1 MDVIFQNLAL
11 GLHHAL
17 TLNNIL
23 WVFIGGLLGTV
34 IGMLPGLGPA
44 TGVAVL
50 IPITYG
56 MNPTTALITMAAV
69 YYGAMFG
76 GSRASIM
83 INTPG
88 DASAIVTCFDGYP
101 MTKNGQ
107 AGKALAISAIA
118 SFIGGMLGVVMLIFL
133 TLPVANA
140 ALKFGPAEMFSL
152 MLFALTA
159 TVTLSQGNI
168 LKGFIAMAMGFMLS
182 SIGIDPQT
190 GILRYTFGISE
201 LQDGIDFLVA
211 MIGLY
216 AVAEVFKNYK
226 DINTQYK
233 VDSKT
238 IGRVMISREELKKCI
253 MPMLRSSPLG
263 FIVGVLPG
271 MGGTI
276 ATFMAYALE
285 KQLSKHPE
293 KFGKGVIE
301 GVAAPEAANNACSCG
316 ALVPLLTLGIP
327 GSGTTAVMLGA
338 LMMLGVRPGPI
349 LFQQH
354 PEIAW
359 GVIASM
365 IVGNIILIII
375 NLPLVVPL
383 VQLLRIPQ
391 RLMLPLIL
399 GLGFMGT
406 YFLNY
411 SAFDFILVSL
421 FGIGGYIMSKLE
433 IPIPPMVLALILG
446 STTEQSF
453 RNAMTISN
461 NSISIFF
468 TKPISMVLIILAAL
482 SIVYSVQ
489 RERKIAQK
497 TSASSVRGV

>member
-1 MDVIFQNLAL
+1 MDVILSNLAI
-11 GLHHAL
+11 GLQNAL
-17 TLNNIL
+17 TLTNIL
-23 WVFIGGLLGTV
+23 WVFIGGLLGTI

-44 TGVAVL
+44 TGVAIL

-56 MNPTTALITMAAV
+56 MDPTTALITMAAV

-88 DASAIVTCFDGYP
+88 DSSAIVTCFDGYP
-101 MTKNGQ
+101 MTKNGE
-107 AGKALAISAIA
+107 AGKALGISAIA
-118 SFIGGMLGVVMLIFL
+118 SFVGGLFGIVFLIFL
-133 TLPVANA
+133 TMPVANA

-168 LKGFIAMAMGFMLS
+168 IKGFIAMAIGFMLG

-190 GILRYTFGISE
+190 GLTRFTFGIDS
-201 LQDGIDFLVA
+201 LQDGVDFLVA

-226 DINTQYK
+226 DINVQYK
-233 VDSKT
+233 LDSKT
-238 IGRVMISREELKKCI
+238 IGSVLVPKEDLKKCI
-253 MPMLRSSPLG
+253 KPMLRSSPLG
-263 FIVGVLPG
+263 FVVGVLPG

-276 ATFMAYALE
+276 ATFMSYALE
-285 KQLSKHPE
+285 KQLNKHPE
-293 KFGKGVIE
+293 KFGKGAIE

-316 ALVPLLTLGIP
+316 AMVPLLTLGIP

-338 LMMLGVRPGPI
+338 LMMLGVKPGPT

-365 IVGNIILIII
+365 IVGNIFLLII
-375 NLPLVVPL
+375 NLPLAIPL
-383 VQLLRIPQ
+383 VQLLKIPQ
-391 RLMLPLIL
+391 RIMLPLIL

-421 FGIGGYIMSKLE
+421 FGIGGYIFSKLE
-433 IPIPPMVLALILG
+433 IPIPPLVLALILG

-453 RNAMTISN
+453 RNAMTISTN
-461 NSISIFF
+461 GIGIFF
-468 TKPISMVLIILAAL
+468 TKPISLTLLVLAAL
-482 SIVYSVQ
+482 SLVYSIN
-489 RERKIAQK
+489 RERKLAK
-497 TSASSVRGV
+497 SRSVAA